1 MVLRVNYF
9 PWREFYMNIFP
20 SSDRANGIFFPY
32 TEKKIRLKE
41 LEIRAEAVKQI
52 LCRYEKLVKTTFFLN
67 KFMNFLWI
75 FMNGVLIKNFTF

>member
-1 MVLRVNYF
+1 
-9 PWREFYMNIFP
+9 MNIFP

-52 LCRYEKLVKTTFFLN
+52 LCRYEKLVKTTFFF
-67 KFMNFLWI
+67 KQIYEFFMNFHERCIDKKLY
-75 FMNGVLIKNFTF
+75 FLRN